1 MSTTSD
7 TDTQPPAFMA
17 RGLLLTNLNLIE
29 DAYAA
34 QDNADAVFAIMQA
47 KQDLGLPV
55 QREGCQ

>member
-1 MSTTSD
+1 MSADDD
-7 TDTQPPAFMA
+7 TPAPAFMA
-17 RGLLLTNLNLIE
+17 RGLLLANLNLIE

-55 QREGCQ
+55 TREVSQ